1 MKYTVAQKRDIAD
14 QLIALDRKEQEDVFI
29 ILSRHNIAFS
39 SNGNGIFVN
48 MKNIKANVLKE
59 IESYIQCA
67 AEKRL
72 RLAQLSEENEKM
84 KTEAEEIQQQIDQQ
98 LNQNLPEEQQ
108 ISIPDTTYKQ
118 FEQRLLD
125 DKHLNSTKSGGMKR
139 FLVAKKKY
147 AKPSVSD
154 TRKDEFHTVLDKEL
168 YLL

>member
-1 MKYTVAQKRDIAD
+1 
-14 QLIALDRKEQEDVFI
+14 
-29 ILSRHNIAFS
+29 
-39 SNGNGIFVN
+39 
-48 MKNIKANVLKE
+48 MKNIKINVLKE
-59 IESYIQCA
+59 IESYIQCT

-72 RLAQLSEENEKM
+72 RLAKLSEEEEKIQS
-84 KTEAEEIQQQIDQQ
+84 EIEEHQEQIDQQ
-98 LNQNLPEEQQ
+98 LNLQDEQILIET
-108 ISIPDTTYKQ
+108 ISDTTYKQ

-125 DKHLNSTKSGGMKR
+125 DKHVNSTKSGGMKR